1 LRHRSYI
8 GTQQKAAI
16 EQQNEDMIMT
26 DLTISE
32 ALKDPLIR
40 LLLQADKVNADEFAQ
55 LLEQAA
61 RRRSQQL
68 LSRTQIERQHAA

>member
-1 LRHRSYI
+1 
-8 GTQQKAAI
+8 
-16 EQQNEDMIMT
+16 MT

-55 LLEQAA
+55 LLEHAA
-61 RRRSQQL
+61 RRRRQQL
-68 LSRTQIERQHAA
+68 VSRTQIERQHAA